1 MNYTLISFVVLYLVG
16 TLGIGVWAG
25 TRIKN
30 TTDFAIAG
38 RSLPLI
44 MVVTTTFA
52 TWFGAETVMG
62 IPAKFVQGGLNAIVE
77 DPFGAGTCLV
87 LVGLFFATRLYRQ
100 NLLTIGDFYRQRFGR
115 GIEVFCSAAIILS
128 YLGWVAAQITALGLV
143 FSVLTNGAMSETMG
157 MIVGTMAVLVY
168 VVIGGFL
175 AVAWTDFIQMIVLV
189 LGLAT
194 IAFFSANLAGGS
206 DKVLAAI
213 ASKDLW
219 KFLPERSFTDMAFFL
234 GAGVT
239 MMLGSIPQQDVFQR
253 VMSAKNAPT
262 ARNGAVIGGVSYIL
276 FAFVPMFIVA
286 SAVVVMGDSAL
297 EMAKNDYQRVL
308 PTFVLTRM
316 PLVMQILFF
325 GALLSAIKSTS
336 SATLLAP
343 STSFVENILKN
354 LRPGMSDRQQLFA
367 MRATIVTFTALVL
380 AYAIAMKGTA
390 IYDLVSTAYQVTLV
404 GAFVPLVMGLYWRRA
419 TTQGAIASVAAGIA
433 VWLLFFPQVGGEALS
448 KLFPGQLAGLL
459 AGMAGMVIGS
469 LAPQVL
475 RDRQDVVRHVT
486 GLPGHE
492 HAHGHAQHGH
502 GHGQA
507 AQQTR

>member
-1 MNYTLISFVVLYLVG
+1 MNYTLITFVVLYLVG

-30 TTDFAIAG
+30 TADFAIAG
-38 RSLPLI
+38 RSLPLV

-77 DPFGAGTCLV
+77 DPFGAGTCLI
-87 LVGLFFATRLYRQ
+87 LVGLFFATKLYRQ

-115 GIEVFCSAAIILS
+115 GIEVFCSVAIILS

-143 FSVLTNGAMSETMG
+143 FSVLTNGAMSETTG

-189 LGLAT
+189 IGLSI
-194 IAFFSANLAGGS
+194 IAFFSADLAGGS
-206 DKVLAAI
+206 DKVFAMVQ
-213 ASKDLW
+213 SKDLYN
-219 KFLPERSFTDMAFFL
+219 FLPPPTFSEIAFFI
-234 GAGVT
+234 GAGLT

-253 VMSAKNAPT
+253 VMSARDEKT
-262 ARNGAVIGGVSYIL
+262 ARRGAVIGGVSYIL

-297 EMAKNDYQRVL
+297 AMAKDDYQRLL
-308 PTFVLTRM
+308 PTFVLTKM

-354 LRPGMSDRQQLFA
+354 MRPGMTDKEQLFA
-367 MRATIVTFTALVL
+367 MRVTIVVFTAAVL
-380 AYAIAMKGTA
+380 AYAIAMKGTS
-390 IYDLVSTAYQVTLV
+390 IYDLVSSAYQVTLV
-404 GAFVPLVMGLYWRRA
+404 GAFVPLVLGLYWKRA
-419 TTQGAIASVAAGIA
+419 TTQGAIVSLAAGICT
-433 VWLLFFPQVGGEALS
+433 WLLFFPQLGGEALA
-448 KLFPGQLAGLL
+448 KFFPGQLAGL
-459 AGMAGMVIGS
+459 AAAFVGMVVGS

-475 RDRQDVVRHVT
+475 RNRHEPAKHLG
-486 GLPGHE
+486 GL
-492 HAHGHAQHGH
+492 
-502 GHGQA
+502 A
-507 AQQTR
+507 AR

>member
-1 MNYTLISFVVLYLVG
+1 MNYTLITFVVLYLLG
-16 TLGIGVWAG
+16 TLGLGVWAG

-30 TTDFAIAG
+30 TADFAIAG
-38 RSLPLI
+38 RRLPLI

-77 DPFGAGTCLV
+77 DPFGAGTCLI
-87 LVGLFFATRLYRQ
+87 LVGLFFAARLYSH
-100 NLLTIGDFYRQRFGR
+100 NLLTIGDFYRERFGR
-115 GIEVFCSAAIILS
+115 GVEVFCSGAIILS

-143 FSVLTNGAMSETMG
+143 FSVLTNGAMSETTG
-157 MIVGTMAVLVY
+157 MIVGTLAVLVY
-168 VVIGGFL
+168 VVVGGFL

-189 LGLAT
+189 IGLSI
-194 IAFFSANLAGGS
+194 IAFFSADLAGGS
-206 DKVLAAI
+206 DKVFAVI
-213 ASKDLW
+213 GSKDLW
-219 KFLPERSFTDMAFFL
+219 NFLPPPSFTDIAFFI
-234 GAGVT
+234 GAGLT

-253 VMSAKNAPT
+253 VMSAKDAGT
-262 ARNGAVIGGVSYIL
+262 ARKGAVIGGVSYIL

-297 EMAKNDYQRVL
+297 AMAKDDYQRLL

-354 LRPGMSDRQQLFA
+354 LRPRMNDKQQLFA
-367 MRATIVTFTALVL
+367 MRITIVVFAGLVL
-380 AYAIAMKGTA
+380 AYAIRMKGTS
-390 IYDLVSTAYQVTLV
+390 IYDLVSSAYQITLV
-404 GAFVPLVMGLYWRRA
+404 GAFVPLVTGLYWKRA
-419 TTQGAIASVAAGIA
+419 TTQGAIVSLAAGIV
-433 VWLLFFPQVGGEALS
+433 VWVLFMPQINEPLS
-448 KLFPGQLAGLL
+448 KMFPGQLAGLI
-459 AGMAGMVIGS
+459 AAFAGMVIGS

-475 RDRQDVVRHVT
+475 RNRHERTHHVA
-486 GLPGHE
+486 GLSAP
-492 HAHGHAQHGH
+492 
-502 GHGQA
+502 
-507 AQQTR
+507 

>member
-1 MNYTLISFVVLYLVG
+1 MNYTLITFVVLYLVG
-16 TLGIGVWAG
+16 TLAIGVWAG

-30 TTDFAIAG
+30 TSDFAIAG

-77 DPFGAGTCLV
+77 DPFGAGTCLI
-87 LVGLFFATRLYRQ
+87 LVGLFFATKLYKQ

-115 GIEVFCSAAIILS
+115 GVEVFCSGAIILS

-189 LGLAT
+189 IGLSI
-194 IAFFSANLAGGS
+194 IAMFSANIAGGA
-206 DKVLAAI
+206 DKVFAMAAN
-213 ASKDLW
+213 KELW
-219 KFLPERSFTDMAFFL
+219 KFLPEPSFTDMAFFI
-234 GAGVT
+234 GAGLT

-253 VMSAKNAPT
+253 VMSAKNAQT

-286 SAVVVMGDSAL
+286 SAIVVMGDSAM

-354 LRPGMSDRQQLFA
+354 LRPRMTDREQLLA
-367 MRATIVTFTALVL
+367 MRVTIVIFTVCVL
-380 AYAIAMKGTA
+380 AYAVAMKGTA
-390 IYDLVSTAYQVTLV
+390 IYDLVSAAYQVTLV
-404 GAFVPLVMGLYWRRA
+404 GAFVPLVMGLYWKRA
-419 TTQGAIASVAAGIA
+419 TTQGAIFSLAAGIV
-433 VWLLFFPQVGGEALS
+433 VWVLFFPQVGGEALS
-448 KLFPGQLAGLL
+448 KMFPGQLAGLIAAF
-459 AGMAGMVIGS
+459 AGMIVGS
-469 LAPQVL
+469 LMPQVL
-475 RDRQDVVRHVT
+475 RNRHEPRTPVAS
-486 GLPGHE
+486 L
-492 HAHGHAQHGH
+492 
-502 GHGQA
+502 
-507 AQQTR
+507 QTH

>member
-1 MNYTLISFVVLYLVG
+1 MNYTLVTFVVLYLLG
-16 TLGIGVWAG
+16 TLAIGVWAG

-38 RSLPLI
+38 RSLPLV

-87 LVGLFFATRLYRQ
+87 LVGLFFATKLYRQ
-100 NLLTIGDFYRQRFGR
+100 NLLTIGDFYRQRYGR
-115 GIEVFCSAAIILS
+115 GIEVFCSLAIILS

-143 FSVLTNGAMSETMG
+143 FTVLTNGAMSETTG
-157 MIVGTMAVLVY
+157 MVVGTLAVLVY
-168 VVIGGFL
+168 VVVGGFL

-189 LGLAT
+189 VGLSI
-194 IAFFSANLAGGS
+194 IAMFSAELAGGAGN
-206 DKVLAAI
+206 VMAMAQ
-213 ASKDLW
+213 SKDLW
-219 KFLPERSFTDMAFFL
+219 NFLPPPSFTDIAFFI
-234 GAGVT
+234 GAALT

-253 VMSAKNAPT
+253 VMSARDERT

-297 EMAKNDYQRVL
+297 ALAKDDYQKVL
-308 PTFVLTRM
+308 PTFVMTKM

-354 LRPGMSDRQQLFA
+354 LRPGMKDKEQLFA
-367 MRATIVTFTALVL
+367 MRATIVVFTGLVL
-380 AYAIAMKGTA
+380 AYAIAMQGTS
-390 IYDLVSTAYQVTLV
+390 IYELVSGAYQVTLV
-404 GAFVPLVMGLYWRRA
+404 GAFVPLVMGLYWKRA
-419 TTQGAIASVAAGIA
+419 TTQGAIFSVAAGIA
-433 VWLLFFPQVGGEALS
+433 TWILFFPQVGGEALAEA
-448 KLFPGQLAGLL
+448 FPGQLAGLL
-459 AGMAGMVIGS
+459 AALVGMVAGS
-469 LAPQVL
+469 LLPQFL
-475 RDRQDVVRHVT
+475 RNRHEAAKHVA
-486 GLPGHE
+486 GLP
-492 HAHGHAQHGH
+492 AQ
-502 GHGQA
+502 
-507 AQQTR
+507 